1 MIKHMVMSN
10 VRVDSSEEKAQ
21 AIAQIQRSFES
32 LHGQI
37 PAGDRSR
44 HPPNRRR
51 MPSPRL
57 ELLEQHP

>member
-1 MIKHMVMSN
+1 MIKHMVMWN
-10 VRVDSSEEKAQ
+10 VRGDSSEEKAQ
-21 AIAQIQRSFES
+21 VIAQIQGSFES

-37 PAGDRSR
+37 PVGDRGR

-51 MPSPRL
+51 MPLPRL